1 MLHCP
6 YCGTSVNEDEQYCI
20 KCGKQL
26 PNDMHHRLINK
37 KQFNTYWYIPLII
50 AAVFLVSSGIYYFM
64 LQSNTTHAKE
74 SYVQGEQAALD
85 ADYNKA
91 SKLFTKAL
99 DKKDNFVQAETS
111 LAFAERALE
120 VESLLTKTD
129 DLLKKKDYSQALSII
144 KEAESNLNSFNGDA
158 VAMLIDQIMFKRNT
172 IKIAKLKESLKKD
185 PGIDELKILIWEADA
200 INDNEAEDMTKDI
213 RNEIIEYFF
222 SKATE
227 QLNTKQFTD
236 AQTLIEDGL
245 KYAPESE
252 KLRSL
257 QTTIDKEKTAFESE
271 QQQRIEQA
279 MDTAAKDQKFNEDEA
294 IELVSA
300 NIKSDKN
307 GKLVVK
313 GEVKSDA
320 TIPINS
326 ILIEYTIY
334 NKKKSEILTNE
345 VFVYPDKLYP
355 KESGE
360 FKFTHL
366 DKEEKAK
373 NLTIEVNKITW
384 YTD

>member
-1 MLHCP
+1 
-6 YCGTSVNEDEQYCI
+6 
-20 KCGKQL
+20 
-26 PNDMHHRLINK
+26 MHHRLINK

-111 LAFAERALE
+111 LAFAEQALE

-313 GEVKSDA
+313 GEVKSNA